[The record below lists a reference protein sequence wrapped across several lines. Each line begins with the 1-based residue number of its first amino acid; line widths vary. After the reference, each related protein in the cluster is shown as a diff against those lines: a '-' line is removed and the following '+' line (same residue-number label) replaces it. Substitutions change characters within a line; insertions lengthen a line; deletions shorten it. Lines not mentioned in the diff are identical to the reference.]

1 MPLGRRSVPTQVAKF
16 QLRLISQCAK
26 RRDMTDAT
34 LITDLPPK
42 EFSKALRDGMGLS
55 ASYASELVSGK
66 RSPSLALAVRIED
79 RLGIP
84 TSFWVRRDEP

>member
-1 MPLGRRSVPTQVAKF
+1 MS
-16 QLRLISQCAK
+16 S
-26 RRDMTDAT
+26 DA

-42 EFSKALRDGMGLS
+42 EFSKVLRDRLDLS
-55 ASYASELVSGK
+55 ASYASELASGK
-66 RSPSLALAVRIED
+66 RSPSLTLAVLIEE